1 MDRSQR
7 TSKDGITR
15 EHAAAI
21 LWTLASPDVYR
32 MLTKQWGWTRENYQ
46 QWLARTLEASIL
58 PHD

>member
-1 MDRSQR
+1 
-7 TSKDGITR
+7 
-15 EHAAAI
+15 
-21 LWTLASPDVYR
+21 